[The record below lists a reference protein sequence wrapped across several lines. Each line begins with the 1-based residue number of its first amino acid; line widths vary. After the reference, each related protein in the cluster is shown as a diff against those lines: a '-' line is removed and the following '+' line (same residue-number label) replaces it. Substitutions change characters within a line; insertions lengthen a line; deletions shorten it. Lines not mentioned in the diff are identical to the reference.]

1 MVEVEKL
8 GASSP
13 AAGEV
18 LAAVVNPDTAAPTLS
33 AAASAAPMYCSKVTG
48 DSRRRPP
55 ALISRVYG
63 SSHLLLV
70 RANPNKGPVGTLGHQ
85 VQAVGKGM
93 SGLDV
98 TRMSSSG
105 HCRGRTVWDGYRA
118 MLYSACWGLMLL
130 CKILAGVER
139 IEVILG

>member
-33 AAASAAPMYCSKVTG
+33 AAATYHSKVTG
-48 DSRRRPP
+48 DSHRRPP

-70 RANPNKGPVGTLGHQ
+70 RANPNKGPAGTLGHR

-118 MLYSACWGLMLL
+118 MLYSACWGLR
-130 CKILAGVER
+130 GVVQHPCR
-139 IEVILG
+139 SGKD